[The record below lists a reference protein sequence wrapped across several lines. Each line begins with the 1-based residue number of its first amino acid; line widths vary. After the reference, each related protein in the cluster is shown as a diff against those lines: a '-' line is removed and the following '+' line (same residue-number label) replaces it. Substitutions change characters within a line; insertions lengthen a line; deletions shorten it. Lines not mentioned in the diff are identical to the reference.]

1 MKASTANVS
10 WSGDTPDTHS
20 AHGRAVTFPT
30 PGQPPHGAAE
40 VVSVQAALR
49 KGASADRLQHRLLA
63 AGQRAPLS
71 LHPVDFPSGLA
82 GMSAWERFC
91 GWLLEASTRRGVSL
105 HGLATCVHSHRLPLE
120 DFHAVTDS
128 AFGRGP
134 RFVLLDGLQ
143 MQPQANERI
152 AAMSAAN
159 WTYLW
164 RARVS
169 SRPVLPVYGGFV
181 RSTCPL
187 LSDEAAVT
195 VLPMSG
201 LLAPAHSAWFPVQ
214 LDLAALAD
222 ARGELDLAV
231 LKRVLR
237 DTLAEADRQISG
249 GRWPGRHRQAD
260 ARLNRRVALIVTGV
274 GDLVARRG
282 DNPGALACLKS
293 MQVIIETIRDTLRG
307 ATADLARRLGEV
319 PALEHACPPGN
330 WFVGSHH
337 QAWQARFDAA
347 RLEATVR
354 HRNLLAMSPY
364 AVLPTSCRPTPE
376 FMDMLPLLALADAW
390 TFAGTPRISSW
401 NVKQFRYFHRR
412 ARAIIQASQ
421 STSRVAAG
429 V

>member
-1 MKASTANVS
+1 MKASTANAT
-10 WSGDTPDTHS
+10 WSGDARDTHS
-20 AHGRAVTFPT
+20 AHDRAVTFPP

-40 VVSVQAALR
+40 VVSVQAALG
-49 KGASADRLQHRLLA
+49 KGAQADKLQHRLLA
-63 AGQRAPLS
+63 AGRRAPLS
-71 LHPVDFPSGLA
+71 LHPVDLPNGVA
-82 GMSAWERFC
+82 GVSAWERFC
-91 GWLLEASTRRGVSL
+91 AWLLQASTRRGISL

-120 DFHAVTDS
+120 DFHKVTDS

-143 MQPQANERI
+143 MQSKANERI

-159 WTYLW
+159 WIYLW
-164 RARVS
+164 RARAS

-195 VLPMSG
+195 VLPTSG
-201 LLAPAHSAWFPVQ
+201 LLVPAHSAWFTVQ
-214 LDLAALAD
+214 LDIAALAD
-222 ARGELDLAV
+222 ASGELDFAV

-237 DTLAEADRQISG
+237 DTLAEADRRISRA
-249 GRWPGRHRQAD
+249 RWPGRRRQAD
-260 ARLNRRVALIVTGV
+260 ACLNRRVALVVTGV
-274 GDLVARRG
+274 GDLVIRRH

-293 MQVIIETIRDTLRG
+293 MQALIETIRDTLRG
-307 ATADLARRLGEV
+307 TTADLARRLGEV
-319 PALEHACPPGN
+319 PALSHACPPGD
-330 WFVGSHH
+330 WFLGSHH
-337 QAWQARFDAA
+337 QAWQARFEAA

-364 AVLPTSCRPTPE
+364 TVLPASCRPTPG

-390 TFAGTPRISSW
+390 TFAGAPRISSW
-401 NVKQFRYFHRR
+401 NVKQFKHFHRR